1 MVVSATDACRQQVIG
16 TVPSDGDSDGATGLR
31 AIKEYGGTALV
42 LHPEDAA
49 KPFIPRAAIAAGHPD
64 GCLPV
69 QKIVRFVGSY
79 GTRYRTL
86 PAGFLPWR
94 ATQEVP

>member
-1 MVVSATDACRQQVIG
+1 
-16 TVPSDGDSDGATGLR
+16 LR

-49 KPFIPRAAIAAGHPD
+49 KPFMPRAAIAARHPD
-64 GCLPV
+64 ACLPV
-69 QKIVRFVGSY
+69 QKIVRFVDSF

-94 ATQEVP
+94 AAHEVP